1 MSGHTPNV
9 LEIDR
14 KLRDDFRRRVKD
26 FGVSTETTDPLLAV
40 LFRTVAQQIDQIY
53 SDTAQLRQS
62 LLHELM
68 SGLQVQQYLATP
80 AQAAVRLIND
90 LSEPRVLRAGSELNA
105 VASTGERLSF
115 GLDATFEVSQ
125 ARIAFAL
132 S

>member
-1 MSGHTPNV
+1 MSSHTPNV

-68 SGLQVQQYLATP
+68 SGLQVQQYLDRKS
-80 AQAAVRLIND
+80 V
-90 LSEPRVLRAGSELNA
+90 V
-105 VASTGERLSF
+105 
-115 GLDATFEVSQ
+115 
-125 ARIAFAL
+125 
-132 S
+132 